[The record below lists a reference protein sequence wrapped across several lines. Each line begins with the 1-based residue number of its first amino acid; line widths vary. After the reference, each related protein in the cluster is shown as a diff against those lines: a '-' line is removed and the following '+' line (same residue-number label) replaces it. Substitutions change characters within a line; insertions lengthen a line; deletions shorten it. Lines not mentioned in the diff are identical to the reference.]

1 MTEEV
6 KMDNVV
12 FQDNIS
18 IEPHYNYRVDI
29 KEFLQ
34 QNTKNEGDKI
44 YINENPM
51 LDFNPVEEQ
60 RVYYDAKMLEYETPK
75 NMIDIFP
82 HFPREYYPILEEIRD
97 KGKKKYFDDLKVLR
111 KKEKRDKK
119 IRGKKKG
126 KFTITKK
133 NTIVKFN

>member
-1 MTEEV
+1 
-6 KMDNVV
+6 
-12 FQDNIS
+12 
-18 IEPHYNYRVDI
+18 
-29 KEFLQ
+29 
-34 QNTKNEGDKI
+34 
-44 YINENPM
+44 M